1 LATIVGGLASSHTPS
16 IAYAIDTQKPD
27 DPVWAPVFEGFAPV
41 RAWLEKK
48 KPDVLFY
55 VYNDH
60 VTSFF
65 FDHYSSFALGFA
77 DTFAVADEGGGPRPL
92 PAIKGHPAL
101 AKHIANSL
109 VADEFDLS
117 MFQAKG
123 LDHGVFSPLSAMMP
137 HEHEWPT
144 AIVPLQVGVL
154 QFPIPTARRCFA
166 LGRSLRKAILS
177 FPDDLKVAIVGSGGL
192 SHQVSGER
200 AGFNNTEWD
209 MEFLELLEKDPEK
222 LTELSIADYAKR
234 GGIEGA
240 EVIMWLIMRGALTR
254 KVRKVHQSYAIP
266 TMTATGTVIYEDVL
280 EADEAQAVEAYAAKT
295 RREYDGVS
303 KLEGSYPF
311 TLDRS
316 SRAYRLNRYLHG
328 IIQPELRGRFLYDRE
343 GSYVRGELSEEEKD
357 MLRRLDW
364 RALIRYGVI
373 FFILEKLAAAVGTT
387 NQHIYAHMR
396 GESLEDFQKTRK
408 NAVLYSV
415 AGTHKAK
422 AKAKADKDPTGKHRI
437 PDKDPTG
444 RHRTK

>member
-1 LATIVGGLASSHTPS
+1 MATIVGGLASSHTPS

-27 DPVWAPVFEGFAPV
+27 NPVWAPVFEGFAPV

-65 FDHYSSFALGFA
+65 FDHYSNFALGFA

-92 PAIKGHPAL
+92 PAINGHPAL

-117 MFQAKG
+117 LFQAKG
-123 LDHGVFSPLSAMMP
+123 LDHGVFSPLSAMLP
-137 HEHEWPT
+137 HEHGWPT

-154 QFPIPTARRCFA
+154 QFPVPTARRCFK

-177 FPDDLKVAIVGSGGL
+177 FPDDIKVAIVGSGGL

-200 AGFNNTEWD
+200 AGFNNTDWD

-240 EVIMWLIMRGALTR
+240 EVVMWLIMRGALTP
-254 KVRKVHQSYAIP
+254 KVKKIHQSYAIP
-266 TMTATGTVIYEDVL
+266 TMTATGTVIYEDVP
-280 EADEAQAVEAYAAKT
+280 EADETQAVEAYAAKT
-295 RREYDGVS
+295 RREYDGVAE
-303 KLEGSYPF
+303 LEGSYPF

-415 AGTHKAK
+415 AGTHQAKATKAK
-422 AKAKADKDPTGKHRI
+422 PEKDSAAKRPKP
-437 PDKDPTG
+437 
-444 RHRTK
+444 

>member
-1 LATIVGGLASSHTPS
+1 LAKIVGGVASSHTPS
-16 IAYAIDTQKPD
+16 IAYAVDTQTPD
-27 DPVWAPVFEGFAPV
+27 SPVWGPIFEGFAPV
-41 RAWLEKK
+41 RAWLEKE
-48 KPDVLFY
+48 KPDVLFWA
-55 VYNDH
+55 YNDH

-65 FDHYSSFALGFA
+65 FDHYSHFSLGFSE
-77 DTFAVADEGGGPRPL
+77 TFAVADEGGGPRPL
-92 PAIKGHPAL
+92 PALKGHPVL

-109 VADEFDLS
+109 VADEFDLAF
-117 MFQAKG
+117 FQQKG
-123 LDHGVFSPLSAMMP
+123 LDHGVFSPLSIMMP
-137 HEHEWPT
+137 HEHGWPA

-177 FPDDLKVAIVGSGGL
+177 FPEDIKVAIVGSGGL

-200 AGFNNTEWD
+200 AGFNNTDWD

-222 LTELSIADYAKR
+222 LTKLSISDFAKR

-240 EVIMWLIMRGALTR
+240 EVIMWLIMRGALTP

-266 TMTATGTVIYEDVL
+266 TMTATATVIYEDVP
-280 EADEAQAVEAYAAKT
+280 EADEAQSVEAYAAKAK
-295 RREYDGVS
+295 REYEGVT

-343 GSYVRGELSEEEKD
+343 GSYVRGELNEEEKD

-396 GESLEDFQKTRK
+396 GESLEDFQRTRK

-422 AKAKADKDPTGKHRI
+422 AEKDSAAKRRPKNS
-437 PDKDPTG
+437 
-444 RHRTK
+444 

>member
-1 LATIVGGLASSHTPS
+1 MATIVGGLASSHTPS

-27 DPVWAPVFEGFAPV
+27 NPVWAPVFEGFAPV

-65 FDHYSSFALGFA
+65 FDHYSNFTLGFA

-92 PAIKGHPAL
+92 PAINGHPAL

-109 VADEFDLS
+109 VADDFDLS
-117 MFQAKG
+117 LFQAKG
-123 LDHGVFSPLSAMMP
+123 LDHGVFSPLSAMLP
-137 HEHEWPT
+137 HEHGWPT

-154 QFPIPTARRCFA
+154 QFPVPTARRCFA

-177 FPDDLKVAIVGSGGL
+177 FPDDIKVAIVGSGGL

-200 AGFNNTEWD
+200 AGFNNTPWD

-222 LTELSIADYAKR
+222 LTKLSIADYAKR

-240 EVIMWLIMRGALTR
+240 EVVMWLIMRGALTP
-254 KVRKVHQSYAIP
+254 KVKKIHQSYAIP
-266 TMTATGTVIYEDVL
+266 TMTATGTVIYEDVP
-280 EADEAQAVEAYAAKT
+280 EADETQAVEAYAAKT
-295 RREYDGVS
+295 RREYDGVAE
-303 KLEGSYPF
+303 LEGSYPF

-316 SRAYRLNRYLHG
+316 SRAYRLYRYLHG

-343 GSYVRGELSEEEKD
+343 GSYVRGELNEEEKD

-364 RALIRYGVI
+364 RAMIRYGVI

-422 AKAKADKDPTGKHRI
+422 AKADKKDATGKHPR
-437 PDKDPTG
+437 PKTP
-444 RHRTK
+444 

>member
-16 IAYAIDTQKPD
+16 IAYAVDTQTAD
-27 DPVWAPVFEGFAPV
+27 NPVWAPIFEGFAPV
-41 RAWLEKK
+41 RAWLKK
-48 KPDVLFY
+48 KAPDVLFY

-65 FDHYSSFALGFA
+65 FDHYSNFTLGFS

-101 AKHIANSL
+101 AKHIAHGL
-109 VADEFDLS
+109 VADEFDLAF
-117 MFQAKG
+117 FQSKG
-123 LDHGVFSPLSAMMP
+123 LDHGVFSPLSIMLP
-137 HEHEWPT
+137 HEHGWPV
-144 AIVPLQVGVL
+144 AMVPLQVGVL

-177 FPDDLKVAIVGSGGL
+177 FPEDLKVAIVGSGGL
-192 SHQVSGER
+192 SHQVSGKR
-200 AGFNNTEWD
+200 AGFNNTDWD

-240 EVIMWLIMRGALTR
+240 EVVMWLIMRGALTP

-266 TMTATGTVIYEDVL
+266 TMTATATVIYEDQPL
-280 EADEAQAVEAYAAKT
+280 ADEKPSVEAYAAQA
-295 RREYDGVS
+295 RREYDGVA
-303 KLEGSYPF
+303 KIEGSYPF

-316 SRAYRLNRYLHG
+316 SKAYRLNRYLHG

-343 GSYVRGELSEEEKD
+343 GSYVRGELNEEEKD

-364 RALIRYGVI
+364 AALIRYGVI
-373 FFILEKLAAAVGTT
+373 FFILEKLGAATGTS
-387 NQHIYAHMR
+387 NQHIYAAMR
-396 GESLEDFQKTRK
+396 GESLEEFQKTRK

-422 AKAKADKDPTGKHRI
+422 AKADKDSAAKRRPKT
-437 PDKDPTG
+437 P
-444 RHRTK
+444 

>member
-1 LATIVGGLASSHTPS
+1 
-16 IAYAIDTQKPD
+16 
-27 DPVWAPVFEGFAPV
+27 
-41 RAWLEKK
+41 
-48 KPDVLFY
+48 
-55 VYNDH
+55 
-60 VTSFF
+60 
-65 FDHYSSFALGFA
+65 
-77 DTFAVADEGGGPRPL
+77 
-92 PAIKGHPAL
+92 
-101 AKHIANSL
+101 
-109 VADEFDLS
+109 
-117 MFQAKG
+117 
-123 LDHGVFSPLSAMMP
+123 MMP
-137 HEHEWPT
+137 HEHAWPT

-200 AGFNNTEWD
+200 AGFNNTPWD

-222 LTELSIADYAKR
+222 LTKLSIADYAKR

-240 EVIMWLIMRGALTR
+240 EVVMWLIMRGALTP
-254 KVRKVHQSYAIP
+254 KVKKVHQSYAIP
-266 TMTATGTVIYEDVL
+266 TMTATGTVIYEDVP
-280 EADEAQAVEAYAAKT
+280 EADEAKAVEAYAAKT
-295 RREYDGVS
+295 RREYDGVAE
-303 KLEGSYPF
+303 LEGTYPF

-422 AKAKADKDPTGKHRI
+422 AKAKADKDPTGKHPR
-437 PDKDPTG
+437 PKHP
-444 RHRTK
+444 

>member
-1 LATIVGGLASSHTPS
+1 LATIVGGIATSHTPS
-16 IAYAIDTQKPD
+16 IAYAVDTQTAD
-27 DPVWAPVFEGFAPV
+27 NPVWAPIFEGFAPV

-48 KPDVLFY
+48 KPDVLFW

-65 FDHYSSFALGFA
+65 FDHYSNFSLGFSEQ
-77 DTFAVADEGGGPRPL
+77 FAVADEGGGPRPL
-92 PAIKGHPAL
+92 PPIKGHPTL
-101 AKHIANSL
+101 AKHIATAL
-109 VADEFDLS
+109 VADEFDLAF
-117 MFQAKG
+117 FQAKG
-123 LDHGVFSPLSAMMP
+123 LDHGVFSPLSIMMK
-137 HEHEWPT
+137 HENGWPA

-177 FPDDLKVAIVGSGGL
+177 FPEDIKVAVVGSGGL

-209 MEFLELLEKDPEK
+209 MEFLELLEKNPEK
-222 LTELSIADYAKR
+222 LTELSIADYAQR

-240 EVIMWLIMRGALTR
+240 EVVMWLIMRGALTP
-254 KVRKVHQSYAIP
+254 KVRKIHQSYALP
-266 TMTATGTVIYEDVL
+266 TMTATATVIYEDQPS
-280 EADEAQAVEAYAAKT
+280 ADEQPEVEAYAAQF
-295 RREYDGVS
+295 RREYDGVT

-316 SRAYRLNRYLHG
+316 SRAYRLNKYLHG

-343 GSYVRGELSEEEKD
+343 GSYVRGELNEEEKD

-387 NQHIYAHMR
+387 NQHIYAAMR
-396 GESLEDFQKTRK
+396 GETLEQFQKTRK

-415 AGTHKAK
+415 AGSH
-422 AKAKADKDPTGKHRI
+422 KAKADKESAAKRRSKTP
-437 PDKDPTG
+437 
-444 RHRTK
+444 

>member
-1 LATIVGGLASSHTPS
+1 LATIVGGIASSHTPS
-16 IAYAIDTQKPD
+16 IAYAVDTQSPD
-27 DPVWAPVFEGFAPV
+27 NPVWAPVFEGFAPV

-48 KPDVLFY
+48 KPDVLFWA
-55 VYNDH
+55 YNDH

-65 FDHYSSFALGFA
+65 FDHYSHFSLGFSE
-77 DTFAVADEGGGPRPL
+77 TFPVADEGGGPRPL
-92 PAIKGHPAL
+92 PALKGHPAL

-109 VADEFDLS
+109 VADEFDLAF
-117 MFQAKG
+117 FQAKG
-123 LDHGVFSPLSAMMP
+123 LDHGVFSPLSIMMP
-137 HEHEWPT
+137 HENGWPS

-177 FPDDLKVAIVGSGGL
+177 YPEDLKVAIVGSGGL

-200 AGFNNTEWD
+200 AGFNNTDWD

-240 EVIMWLIMRGALTR
+240 EVIMWLIMRGALTT

-266 TMTATGTVIYEDVL
+266 TMTATSTVIYEDQP
-280 EADEAQAVEAYAAKT
+280 EADEKQAVEAYAAKA
-295 RREYDGVS
+295 RREYDGVA

-343 GSYVRGELSEEEKD
+343 GSYVRGELNEEEKD

-387 NQHIYAHMR
+387 NQHIYAAMR

-422 AKAKADKDPTGKHRI
+422 AKADRESA
-437 PDKDPTG
+437 
-444 RHRTK
+444 TKRRPKS

>member
-1 LATIVGGLASSHTPS
+1 MATIVGGIASSHTPS

-41 RAWLEKK
+41 RKWLEKK
-48 KPDVLFY
+48 KPDVLFW

-65 FDHYSSFALGFA
+65 FDHYSAFALGFSE
-77 DTFAVADEGGGPRPL
+77 TFAVADEGGGPRPL
-92 PAIKGHPAL
+92 PPIKGHPAL
-101 AKHIANSL
+101 AKHIATAL

-117 MFQAKG
+117 LFQAKG

-137 HEHEWPT
+137 HEHEWPA

-154 QFPIPTARRCFA
+154 QFPIPTARRCFR
-166 LGRSLRKAILS
+166 LGQSLRKAILS
-177 FPDDLKVAIVGSGGL
+177 FPEDIKVVIVGSGGL
-192 SHQVSGER
+192 SHQVHGKR
-200 AGFNNTEWD
+200 AGFNNTDWD
-209 MEFLELLEKDPEK
+209 MEFLQLLEKDPEK
-222 LTELSIADYAKR
+222 LTELSIAEYAKR

-240 EVIMWLIMRGALTR
+240 EVVMWLVMRGALTPR
-254 KVRKVHQSYAIP
+254 VRKIHQSYAIP
-266 TMTATGTVIYEDVL
+266 TMTATSTVIYEDVP
-280 EADEAQAVEAYAAKT
+280 EANEARTVAEYAEKA
-295 RREYDGVS
+295 RREYHGVS
-303 KLEGSYPF
+303 EIEGSYPF

-316 SRAYRLNRYLHG
+316 ARAYRLNKYLHG

-343 GSYVRGELSEEEKD
+343 GSYVRGELNEEEKD

-364 RALIRYGVI
+364 AALIKYGVI
-373 FFILEKLAAAVGTT
+373 FFILEKLGAAVGST

-396 GESLEDFQKTRK
+396 GESLEEFQKTRK

-422 AKAKADKDPTGKHRI
+422 AKAKADKDPTG
-437 PDKDPTG
+437 
-444 RHRTK
+444 RHPRPKSP

>member
-1 LATIVGGLASSHTPS
+1 MATIVGGLASSHTPS

-27 DPVWAPVFEGFAPV
+27 NPVWAPVFEGFAPV

-65 FDHYSSFALGFA
+65 FDHYSNFTLGFA
-77 DTFAVADEGGGPRPL
+77 DSFAVADEGGGPRPL
-92 PAIKGHPAL
+92 PPIKGHPAL

-117 MFQAKG
+117 LFQAKG
-123 LDHGVFSPLSAMMP
+123 LDHGVFSPLSAMLP

-177 FPDDLKVAIVGSGGL
+177 FPEDLKVAIVGSGGL

-209 MEFLELLEKDPEK
+209 MEFLELLEKNPEK

-254 KVRKVHQSYAIP
+254 KVRKIHQSYAIP
-266 TMTATGTVIYEDVL
+266 TMTATGTVIYEDVP
-280 EADEAQAVEAYAAKT
+280 EADEAREVEAYAAKT
-295 RREYDGVS
+295 RREYDGIS

-422 AKAKADKDPTGKHRI
+422 AKAKADKDPTGKHPR
-437 PDKDPTG
+437 PKHP
-444 RHRTK
+444 